1 MRRNLM
7 IKKCVLILLLCVS
20 PLIFIAGC
28 GKDFGKVDQ
37 GRVIEFDKDKRTVT
51 FIRDVKA
58 DPGNPDYSHLPPLTY
73 EMPKDLNEIV
83 GAEPKAGYRMKL
95 DTKKNQVIIYDAA
108 AKNFK
113 AIDYKLI
120 KQQELVDKDN
130 PLLLDQAT
138 KKEKQFPIV
147 DKEKGT
153 ITTYSPR
160 QKILATF
167 TVPDEYFALPD
178 KTWEAGDE
186 VRVYYKEDGKAL
198 RFMNI
203 SRTETLKK

>member
-1 MRRNLM
+1 M
-7 IKKCVLILLLCVS
+7 IKKCMLIVLVFVCS
-20 PLIFIAGC
+20 LIFIAGC
-28 GKDFGKVDQ
+28 NKDFGKVDQ
-37 GRVIEFDKDKRTVT
+37 GRVIEFDKEKRTVT

-73 EMPKDLNEIV
+73 EMPKDINEIL

-95 DTKKNQVIIYDAA
+95 DTNKKQVIIYDAA

-120 KQQELVDKDN
+120 EQKDLVDKDS
-130 PLLLDQAT
+130 PLVFDQVA

-147 DKEKGT
+147 DMEKRT
-153 ITTYSPR
+153 ITIYSKR
-160 QKILATF
+160 QKILSTF
-167 TVPDEYFALPD
+167 TVPDEYFTLPD
-178 KTWEAGDE
+178 KVWEAGDE

-203 SRTETLKK
+203 SKTDTLKK

>member
-1 MRRNLM
+1 M
-7 IKKCVLILLLCVS
+7 IKKCMLFLLLCLS

-28 GKDFGKVDQ
+28 NKDFGKVDQ
-37 GRVIEFDKDKRTVT
+37 GRVIEFDKEKRTVT
-51 FIRDVKA
+51 FIRDIKA

-73 EMPKDLNEIV
+73 EMPKDLNEIL

-95 DTKKNQVIIYDAA
+95 DTNKKQVIIYDAA

-120 KQQELVDKDN
+120 EQKDLVDKDS
-130 PLLLDQAT
+130 PLVFDQVA

-147 DKEKGT
+147 DMEKRT
-153 ITTYSPR
+153 ITIYSKR
-160 QKILATF
+160 QKILSTF
-167 TVPDEYFALPD
+167 TVPDEYFTLPD

-203 SRTETLKK
+203 SKTDTLKK

>member
-1 MRRNLM
+1 MRRNEM
-7 IKKCVLILLLCVS
+7 IKKCILIVLLCVS
-20 PLIFIAGC
+20 PLVFIAGC
-28 GKDFGKVDQ
+28 NKDFGKVDQ
-37 GRVIEFDKDKRTVT
+37 GRVIEYDKEKRIVT

-73 EMPKDLNEIV
+73 EMPKDLNEIM

-95 DTKKNQVIIYDAA
+95 DTKKSQVIIYDPAE
-108 AKNFK
+108 KKFK

-120 KQQELVDKDN
+120 DQKELVEKDS
-130 PLLLDQAT
+130 PLVFDQAT

-147 DKEKGT
+147 DKEKRT
-153 ITTYSPR
+153 ITIYSKR
-160 QKILATF
+160 LKILSTF
-167 TVPDEYFALPD
+167 TVSDEYFALPE
-178 KTWEAGDE
+178 KSWEAGDE
-186 VRVYYKEDGKAL
+186 VRVYYKEDGKSL

>member
-1 MRRNLM
+1 M
-7 IKKCVLILLLCVS
+7 IKKCMLLVLLCIS

-28 GKDFGKVDQ
+28 NKDFGKVDQ
-37 GRVIEFDKDKRTVT
+37 GRVIEFDKEKRTVT
-51 FIRDVKA
+51 FIRDIKA
-58 DPGNPDYSHLPPLTY
+58 DPGNPDYSYLPPLTY
-73 EMPKDLNEIV
+73 EMPKDLNEIL

-95 DTKKNQVIIYDAA
+95 DTNKKQVIIYDAA

-120 KQQELVDKDN
+120 EQKDLVEKDS
-130 PLLLDQAT
+130 PLVFDLVA
-138 KKEKQFPIV
+138 KKEKQFPVV
-147 DKEKGT
+147 DMDKRT
-153 ITTYSPR
+153 ITIYSKR
-160 QKILATF
+160 QKILSTF
-167 TVPDEYFALPD
+167 SVPDEYVALPD

-203 SRTETLKK
+203 SKTDTLKK

>member
-1 MRRNLM
+1 M
-7 IKKCVLILLLCVS
+7 IKKCMLILLLFVC
-20 PLIFIAGC
+20 PLIFIEGC
-28 GKDFGKVDQ
+28 NKDFGKVDQ
-37 GRVIEFDKDKRTVT
+37 GRVIEFDKEKRIVT

-73 EMPKDLNEIV
+73 EMPKDINEIL

-95 DTKKNQVIIYDAA
+95 DTNKKQVIIYDAA

-120 KQQELVDKDN
+120 EQKDLVDKDS
-130 PLLLDQAT
+130 PLVFDQVA

-147 DKEKGT
+147 DMEKKT
-153 ITTYSPR
+153 ITIYSKR
-160 QKILATF
+160 QKILSTF

-178 KTWEAGDE
+178 KAWEAGDE

-203 SRTETLKK
+203 SKTDTLKK

>member
-1 MRRNLM
+1 M
-7 IKKCVLILLLCVS
+7 IKKCVLLVLLCIS

-28 GKDFGKVDQ
+28 NKDFGKVDQ
-37 GRVIEFDKDKRTVT
+37 GRVIEFDKEKRTVT
-51 FIRDVKA
+51 FIRDIKA
-58 DPGNPDYSHLPPLTY
+58 DPGNPDYSYLPPLTY
-73 EMPKDLNEIV
+73 EMPKDLNEIL

-95 DTKKNQVIIYDAA
+95 DTNKKQVIIYDAA

-120 KQQELVDKDN
+120 EQKDLVEKDS
-130 PLLLDQAT
+130 PLVFDLVA
-138 KKEKQFPIV
+138 KKEKQFPVV
-147 DKEKGT
+147 DMDKRT
-153 ITTYSPR
+153 ITIYSKR
-160 QKILATF
+160 QKILSTF
-167 TVPDEYFALPD
+167 SVPDEYVALPD

-203 SRTETLKK
+203 SKTDTLKK

>member
-1 MRRNLM
+1 M
-7 IKKCVLILLLCVS
+7 IKKCMLIVLVFVCS
-20 PLIFIAGC
+20 LIFIAGC
-28 GKDFGKVDQ
+28 NKDFGKVDQ
-37 GRVIEFDKDKRTVT
+37 GRVIEFDKEKRTVT

-58 DPGNPDYSHLPPLTY
+58 DPGNPEYSHLPPLTY
-73 EMPKDLNEIV
+73 EMPKDINEIL

-95 DTKKNQVIIYDAA
+95 DTNKKQVIIYDAA

-120 KQQELVDKDN
+120 EQKDLVDKDS
-130 PLLLDQAT
+130 PLVFDQVA

-147 DKEKGT
+147 DMEKKT
-153 ITTYSPR
+153 ITIYSKR
-160 QKILATF
+160 QKILSTF

-178 KTWEAGDE
+178 KAWEAGDE

-203 SRTETLKK
+203 SKTDTLKK

>member
-1 MRRNLM
+1 
-7 IKKCVLILLLCVS
+7 
-20 PLIFIAGC
+20 
-28 GKDFGKVDQ
+28 
-37 GRVIEFDKDKRTVT
+37 VIEFDKDKRTVT

-73 EMPKDLNEIV
+73 EMPKDINEIL

-95 DTKKNQVIIYDAA
+95 DTNKKQVIIYDAA

-120 KQQELVDKDN
+120 EQKDLVDKDS
-130 PLLLDQAT
+130 PLVFDQVA

-147 DKEKGT
+147 DMEKKT
-153 ITTYSPR
+153 ITIYSKR
-160 QKILATF
+160 QKILSTF

-178 KTWEAGDE
+178 KAWEAGDE

-203 SRTETLKK
+203 SKTDTLKK